1 MERDQIRRSGPR
13 GARVLAVLLALA
25 LTVSAVPPALAESG
39 SGSSGAGS
47 SGGSGGSS
55 GNTSTRGTFALS
67 VNLQPPAVG
76 YLVRG
81 GLRLAAC
88 TICTTD
94 VEPRYVGLSFGRLF
108 YDSNS
113 IGLVSLQDFQGTVTL
128 EVLDLPPGVTSR
140 TASSAVVPRR
150 AAISVPLR
158 LEAAADAPLG
168 EATITLR
175 ATAGSTVK
183 TLALP
188 ISVVD
193 QMPTG

>member
-1 MERDQIRRSGPR
+1 M
-13 GARVLAVLLALA
+13 
-25 LTVSAVPPALAESG
+25 
-39 SGSSGAGS
+39 
-47 SGGSGGSS
+47 
-55 GNTSTRGTFALS
+55 
-67 VNLQPPAVG
+67 NLQPPTVG

-81 GLRLAAC
+81 GLRLTAC
-88 TICTTD
+88 AICTTD

-128 EVLDLPPGVTSR
+128 EVLDLSPGVTSR

-168 EATITLR
+168 DATITLR
-175 ATAGSTVK
+175 ATAGSTMK